1 MTTLP
6 QRQRHLARHTHG
18 LYQVEKIHR
27 GWEHTRSSSFQ
38 ESFEPY
44 KREDLWL
51 DQMEALPTKELVHRL
66 VELLRTHELK
76 QVTEGV
82 LNDTI
87 AASKMGDSLEVAKAI
102 NSWIATAEE
111 LVDSRRKLRYI
122 LAARQNRR

>member
-6 QRQRHLARHTHG
+6 RRQRHLARHTRG
-18 LYQVEKIHR
+18 LYHVEKFHR
-27 GWEHTRSSSFQ
+27 DWEHTRSSSFQ
-38 ESFEPY
+38 ASFEPY
-44 KREDLWL
+44 TREDMWL
-51 DQMEALPTKELVHRL
+51 DQMEALPTKEFVHRL

-82 LNDTI
+82 LNDTV
-87 AASKMGDSLEVAKAI
+87 AASKIGDSLEVAKAI

-122 LAARQNRR
+122 QAARQNRR